1 MYDLKPLT
9 CANCGAPLGRH
20 ETSCPYC
27 DTQYA
32 AQDVKPMPIM
42 AAAIPRTER
51 ICASVAVDGE
61 YASSN
66 LNMADVLAQKR
77 VLKGLAQELL
87 KYATITVTDD
97 PCSFRKIINATVE
110 VVKPKG
116 V

>member
-1 MYDLKPLT
+1 MDDLKPLT

-51 ICASVAVDGE
+51 ICAWVAVDAELMAVGE
-61 YASSN
+61 KRMNAYRN
-66 LNMADVLAQKR
+66 HVVTLLAK
-77 VLKGLAQELL
+77 ELM

-97 PCSFRKIINATVE
+97 PCSFRKIVNATVE